1 MAKLERVKKHDLL
14 ERIAHWV
21 HLGNMILLV
30 LSGMQIHF
38 PAFNVFGSMSNARF
52 VHFVD
57 MYLFFFLGVFHVYQ
71 FFAEGKFTTAGPT
84 PHNIRGLGAT
94 IKYYLFLGDREEER
108 DKYNPL
114 QIITYFLLFAVSA
127 LMAVAGFTLYWPVQ
141 LSVLV
146 NAFGGIMTL
155 RQIHYLLSWLF
166 LAFSLVHIYLVLTQP
181 LKYIRA
187 MVTGSYWRRAGSK
200 S

>member
-1 MAKLERVKKHDLL
+1 MAKLERIKKHDLL

-21 HLGNMILLV
+21 HLVNMILLV

-38 PAFNVFGSMSNARF
+38 AAFNVFGSMSNARF

-57 MYLFFFLGVFHVYQ
+57 MYLFFFIGVFHVYQ
-71 FFAEGKFTTAGPT
+71 FFAEGKWTTAGPT
-84 PHNIRGLGAT
+84 PHNMRGLGAVT
-94 IKYYLFLGDREEER
+94 KYYLFLGDRVEER

-127 LMAVAGFTLYWPVQ
+127 LMAIVGFTLYWPVQ
-141 LSVLV
+141 LSALV
-146 NAFGGIMTL
+146 NLFGGIMTL
-155 RQIHYLLSWLF
+155 RQIHYLLSWVF
-166 LAFSLVHIYLVLTQP
+166 IAFSLVHIYLILTQP
-181 LKYIRA
+181 LKYARA
-187 MVTGSYWRRAGSK
+187 MVTGSYWRRAS